1 MWRRKY
7 ESNVRVWIL
16 HRASYVDRS
25 EELLVWQLLTCVY
38 RTFIKEGDSV
48 KENKRVEIK
57 QKPSRDLTKE
67 NMVNKLPKTMVR
79 QAWLK
84 SKERVL
90 SATKTDPE
98 DSYASAQ
105 ELEEQGVQ
113 QGETLL
119 EDGAAFALGKTGN
132 TASRHF
138 ARGHEPNRRPTQE
151 GIRGVDS
158 VSPDVTNPDP
168 KTAVRQE
175 QKRRAAQKQSRNFQ
189 ERQRQTK
196 NAVQGVRGVDRD
208 QKQLRTAANT
218 VRQEKQARQAAQRT
232 QTVLRCARQT
242 AREGMET
249 AQKAATVLR
258 SAIRHP
264 LAALQS
270 LEAALVAGGWVT
282 AFIVLL
288 ICLIALVAGSA
299 YGIFFAAETP
309 DEKAVTVQAAVEQLT
324 GEYRDRLEEIE
335 NSAEY
340 DRQEIESND
349 GSYAIAWQDVL
360 AVFAAQTAGDANGA
374 AVAYLDGDNVDRLR
388 TVLWNM
394 NQLDWRTETQTRE
407 VEQTNDDGETET
419 ATITETVLVIELTHH
434 TPEEMRE
441 AYHFTDRQNEYLTLL
456 SGEDTATLWGKLL
469 GGFVQGSG
477 ELMAPGMDT
486 VFADGALQ
494 WPLPIAG
501 TITSPQ
507 GYRTDP
513 ITGEIS
519 YHGGTDIA
527 VPEGT
532 PILAAADG
540 TVTIANATDS
550 WGGSYGYYV
559 KIDHGGGLTTLYA
572 HCSGICVTVGQQVQA
587 GQVIAYVGHTGRA
600 TGSHLHFEVSSV
612 WREQRKASLFAG
624 TSHHG
629 NLLSRRFSSFGCEG
643 RA

>member
-1 MWRRKY
+1 M
-7 ESNVRVWIL
+7 
-16 HRASYVDRS
+16 
-25 EELLVWQLLTCVY
+25 
-38 RTFIKEGDSV
+38 
-48 KENKRVEIK
+48 KENKHKEIK
-57 QKPSRDLTKE
+57 QKPGGRLPKE
-67 NMVNKLPKTMVR
+67 QPSPTLPKTIAR

-84 SKERVL
+84 SKEQVL
-90 SATKTDPE
+90 SATKTDRE

-119 EDGAAFALGKTGN
+119 EDGTVFALGKAGN
-132 TASRHF
+132 AVRKPL
-138 ARGHEPNRRPTQE
+138 AREREPNRGPMQEEIQE
-151 GIRGVDS
+151 GHS
-158 VSPDVTNPDP
+158 VSPDATNPDP
-168 KTAVRQE
+168 KTVARRE

-196 NAVQGVRGVDRD
+196 NAARGLRGVDRD
-208 QKQLRTAANT
+208 QKQLRTAGNT

-232 QTVLRCARQT
+232 QGMLRRARQT
-242 AREGMET
+242 AREGVEI
-249 AQKAATVLR
+249 ARKATTVLR
-258 SAIRHP
+258 SAIRHL

-270 LEAALVAGGWVT
+270 LAAVLIAGGWVA

-309 DEKAVTVQAAVEQLT
+309 DENAISVQEAVELLNE
-324 GEYRDRLEEIE
+324 EYRDQLEEIE
-335 NSAEY
+335 DSTEY
-340 DRQEIESND
+340 DRQEIESDD

-360 AVFAAQTAGDANGA
+360 AVFASQTAGDANGA
-374 AVAYLDGDNVDRLR
+374 AVAYLDEDNVDRLR
-388 TVLWNM
+388 TVLWDM
-394 NQLDWRTETQTRE
+394 NELDWRTETQTRE
-407 VEQTNDDGETET
+407 MEQTNEEGEQET
-419 ATITETVLVIELTHH
+419 VTITETVLIIELTHH

-441 AYHFTDRQNEYLTLL
+441 TYHFTDRQKEYLTLL
-456 SGEDTATLWGKLL
+456 SEDDTATLWGELL

-494 WPLPIAG
+494 WPLPVAG

-513 ITGEIS
+513 FTGKVS
-519 YHGGTDIA
+519 YHNGTDISA
-527 VPEGT
+527 PEGT

-572 HCSGICVTVGQQVQA
+572 HCSNICVTVGQQVLA
-587 GQVIAYVGHTGRA
+587 GQVVAYVGQTGRA
-600 TGSHLHFEVSSV
+600 TGPHLHFEVQKS
-612 WREQRKASLFAG
+612 Q
-624 TSHHG
+624 
-629 NLLSRRFSSFGCEG
+629 
-643 RA
+643 

>member
-1 MWRRKY
+1 M
-7 ESNVRVWIL
+7 
-16 HRASYVDRS
+16 
-25 EELLVWQLLTCVY
+25 
-38 RTFIKEGDSV
+38 
-48 KENKRVEIK
+48 KENKHKEIK
-57 QKPSRDLTKE
+57 QKPGGRLPKEPPSRT
-67 NMVNKLPKTMVR
+67 LPKTMAR

-90 SATKTDPE
+90 SATKTNPE
-98 DSYASAQ
+98 GSYASAQ
-105 ELEEQGVQ
+105 EMEEQGVRK
-113 QGETLL
+113 GETLL
-119 EDGAAFALGKTGN
+119 EDGAVFALGKAGN
-132 TASRHF
+132 AARRHF
-138 ARGHEPNRRPTQE
+138 AYEREPNRCPPQE
-151 GIRGVDS
+151 GIREGDS
-158 VSPDVTNPDP
+158 VPPDATNPDP
-168 KTAVRQE
+168 KTVARRE

-189 ERQRQTK
+189 ERQRQTEK
-196 NAVQGVRGVDRD
+196 TARGLRGVDRD

-232 QTVLRCARQT
+232 QGMLRRARQT
-242 AREGMET
+242 AREGVET
-249 AQKAATVLR
+249 ARKAAAVLR
-258 SAIRHP
+258 SAIQHL

-270 LEAALVAGGWVT
+270 LAAALIAGGWVA

-309 DEKAVTVQAAVEQLT
+309 DENAVTVQAAVEQLIW
-324 GEYRDRLEEIE
+324 EYRDRLEEIE
-335 NSAEY
+335 NSIEY

-360 AVFAAQTAGDANGA
+360 AVFASQTAGDANGT
-374 AVAYLDGDNVDRLR
+374 AVAYLDEDNVERLR
-388 TVLWNM
+388 TVLWDM
-394 NQLDWRTETQTRE
+394 NELDWRTETQTRE

-419 ATITETVLVIELTHH
+419 TTITETVLIIELTHH
-434 TPEEMRE
+434 TPGEMRDT
-441 AYHFTDRQNEYLTLL
+441 YHFTDRQNEYLTLL
-456 SGEDTATLWGKLL
+456 SGEDTATLWGELL

-477 ELMAPGMDT
+477 ELMTPGMDT

-513 ITGEIS
+513 FTGEVS
-519 YHGGTDIA
+519 YHSGTDISA
-527 VPEGT
+527 PEGT

-559 KIDHGGGLTTLYA
+559 KINHGGGLTTLYA
-572 HCSGICVTVGQQVQA
+572 HCSSICVTVGQQVQA

-600 TGSHLHFEVSSV
+600 TGSHLHFEV
-612 WREQRKASLFAG
+612 
-624 TSHHG
+624 
-629 NLLSRRFSSFGCEG
+629 
-643 RA
+643 